1 MTLLHASHLSAGYGP
16 VPAIEDVTLSVEAG
30 DYIGIVG
37 PNGSGKTTLLR
48 ALLGL
53 LPAAPV
59 TSPYG
64 KRLLPSSATGASIGY
79 LPQIAQLPFRRF
91 PADVREVVASGRTAH
106 LRFPKRLGSADQ
118 TAIDHALDRL
128 ELQPIARRM
137 IGELSGGQFQ
147 RVCLARALVAEPELL
162 ILDEPTSA
170 LDPAFREQF
179 YDLLTRLNREEHT
192 AILLVTH
199 DSATV
204 GAYASRLLYIDQ
216 KIVFDGTFS
225 DFCHSPRMTEYFGP
239 AAQHLLCGRHVHD
252 PPEVRHEPL
261 SRRAEH
267 GLHAASASSPEPSLR
282 SAAPASASS
291 WSCAGRR

>member
-1 MTLLHASHLSAGYGP
+1 MTLLRAANLSAGYGLS
-16 VPAIEDVTLSVEAG
+16 PAIEDITLSIEAG

-53 LPAAPV
+53 LPA
-59 TSPYG
+59 
-64 KRLLPSSATGASIGY
+64 RTGDISLWGVPLGDFSDWCKIGY

-106 LRFPKRLGSADQ
+106 LRFPKRLA
-118 TAIDHALDRL
+118 AIDQAAIDRALDLL
-128 ELQPIARRM
+128 ELRSLEHRM

-147 RVCLARALVAEPELL
+147 RVCLARALAAEPELL

-179 YDLLTRLNREEHT
+179 YDLLTRLNREKMT
-192 AILLVTH
+192 TLLLVTH

-204 GAYASRLLYIDQ
+204 GAYASRLIYIDQ
-216 KIVFDGTFS
+216 KIIFDGTFS
-225 DFCHSPRMTEYFGP
+225 DFCRSPRMTEYFGP
-239 AAQHLLCGRHVHD
+239 AAQHLLCGRHVH
-252 PPEVRHEPL
+252 
-261 SRRAEH
+261 
-267 GLHAASASSPEPSLR
+267 ASAE
-282 SAAPASASS
+282 AAP
-291 WSCAGRR
+291 

>member
-1 MTLLHASHLSAGYGP
+1 MTLLRTNNLSAGYGP
-16 VPAIEDVTLSVEAG
+16 TPAIEAVNLSVETG

-53 LPAAPV
+53 LPARTGDIILWGAPL
-59 TSPYG
+59 SEFRNWR
-64 KRLLPSSATGASIGY
+64 KIGY
-79 LPQIAQLPFRRF
+79 LPQVAQLPFRRF
-91 PADVREVVASGRTAH
+91 PADVREVVASGRLAH
-106 LRFPKRLGSADQ
+106 LHFPKRLGPADQ
-118 TAIDHALDRL
+118 NAIDRTLDLL
-128 ELQPIARRM
+128 ELRPLAHRM

-147 RVCLARALVAEPELL
+147 RVCLARALVSEPELL

-179 YDLLTRLNREEHT
+179 YTLLTRLNREKKT

-216 KIVFDGTFS
+216 KIIFDGTFS
-225 DFCHSPRMTEYFGP
+225 DFCHSPRMTDYFGP
-239 AAQHLLCGRHVHD
+239 AAQHLLCGRHVHT
-252 PPEVRHEPL
+252 H
-261 SRRAEH
+261 AEA
-267 GLHAASASSPEPSLR
+267 G
-282 SAAPASASS
+282 AP
-291 WSCAGRR
+291 

>member
-1 MTLLHASHLSAGYGP
+1 MTVLRAAHLSAGYGP
-16 VPAIEDVTLSVEAG
+16 VPAIEEVALSVEAG

-48 ALLGL
+48 VLLGL
-53 LPAAPV
+53 LPVRSGDISLWGVPLADFRDWR
-59 TSPYG
+59 
-64 KRLLPSSATGASIGY
+64 KIGY

-106 LRFPKRLGSADQ
+106 LRFPKRLGPADQ
-118 TAIDHALDRL
+118 AAITRALDRL
-128 ELQPIARRM
+128 ELQPLARRM

-147 RVCLARALVAEPELL
+147 RVCLARALAAEPELL

-179 YDLLTRLNREEHT
+179 YDLLTRLNREQHT
-192 AILLVTH
+192 TILLVTH

-216 KIVFDGTFS
+216 KIIFDGTFD
-225 DFCHSPRMTEYFGP
+225 DFCHSPRMTDYFGP
-239 AAQHLLCGRHVHD
+239 ATQHLLCGRH
-252 PPEVRHEPL
+252 
-261 SRRAEH
+261 A
-267 GLHAASASSPEPSLR
+267 HALPAG
-282 SAAPASASS
+282 AP
-291 WSCAGRR
+291 

>member
-1 MTLLHASHLSAGYGP
+1 MTLLRASNLSAGYGSA
-16 VPAIEDVTLSVEAG
+16 PAIEDITLSIEAG

-53 LPAAPV
+53 LPARTGDISLWDAPLADFRDW
-59 TSPYG
+59 
-64 KRLLPSSATGASIGY
+64 KRIGY

-106 LRFPKRLGSADQ
+106 LRFPKRLGPTDQ
-118 TAIDHALDRL
+118 DAIDRALDLL
-128 ELQPIARRM
+128 ELRPVAHRM

-147 RVCLARALVAEPELL
+147 RVCLARALAAEPELL

-170 LDPAFREQF
+170 LDPAFRAQF
-179 YDLLTRLNREEHT
+179 YTLLTRLNREKNT
-192 AILLVTH
+192 TLLLVTH

-204 GAYASRLLYIDQ
+204 GAYASRLIYIDQ
-216 KIVFDGTFS
+216 KIIFDGTFS

-239 AAQHLLCGRHVHD
+239 AAQHLLCGRHVHT
-252 PPEVRHEPL
+252 H
-261 SRRAEH
+261 AE
-267 GLHAASASSPEPSLR
+267 AVP
-282 SAAPASASS
+282 
-291 WSCAGRR
+291 

>member
-1 MTLLHASHLSAGYGP
+1 MSLLRATDLSAGYGP
-16 VPAIEDVTLSVEAG
+16 SPAIENVTLSIEAG
-30 DYIGIVG
+30 DYVGIVG

-53 LPAAPV
+53 LPA
-59 TSPYG
+59 
-64 KRLLPSSATGASIGY
+64 RTGDIALWGVPLADFRDWRKIGY

-106 LRFPKRLGSADQ
+106 LRFPKRLGGSDQ
-118 TAIDHALDRL
+118 AAIDRALDLL
-128 ELQPIARRM
+128 ELRPVAHRM

-147 RVCLARALVAEPELL
+147 RVCLARALAAEPELL

-179 YDLLTRLNREEHT
+179 YALLTRLNRENNT
-192 AILLVTH
+192 TLLLVTH

-204 GAYASRLLYIDQ
+204 GAYASRLIYIDQ
-216 KIVFDGTFS
+216 KIVFDGTFA

-252 PPEVRHEPL
+252 H
-261 SRRAEH
+261 AE
-267 GLHAASASSPEPSLR
+267 GSAP
-282 SAAPASASS
+282 
-291 WSCAGRR
+291 